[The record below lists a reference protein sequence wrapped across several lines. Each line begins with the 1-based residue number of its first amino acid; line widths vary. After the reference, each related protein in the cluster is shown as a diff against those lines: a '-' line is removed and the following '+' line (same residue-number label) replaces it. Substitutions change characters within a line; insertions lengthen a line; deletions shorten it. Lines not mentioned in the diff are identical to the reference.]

1 MTTAPEQL
9 LHRLEW
15 TVVRRLDGLLQG
27 AHRTVFRGAGL
38 DLAGISPYSA
48 DDDVR
53 HIDWNTTAR
62 TGEPH
67 VRRFLEEREL
77 TAWFVIDRSASM
89 RVGAREAPN
98 LLTDVALSLARLF
111 TLSGDRV
118 GAILYDDDRQVVIPP
133 STGRSPVLRLAR
145 EIGAG
150 RENGPDRRNER
161 RGLFRRLVGATEQ
174 GRQTD
179 IARMLGLAA
188 STIGRRSL
196 VIVVSDFIGRPG
208 WERQLARLAHRN
220 DVSAV
225 RLTASASKLLPE
237 WGTTIVEDAETG
249 EQLLVDA
256 SDPAFRRRLAELDE
270 ASERALG
277 DALRRAGVADLT
289 VSADDDLALALV
301 GVARRTAR
309 RSA

>member
-27 AHRTVFRGAGL
+27 AHRTVFRGDGL

-89 RVGAREAPN
+89 RAGAREAPD

-133 STGRSPVLRLAR
+133 STGRAQVLRLAR
-145 EIGAG
+145 EIGA
-150 RENGPDRRNER
+150 RHEKTPDARTQR
-161 RGLFRRLVGATEQ
+161 RGLLRRSAKGTERS
-174 GRQTD
+174 RQTD

-188 STIGRRSL
+188 ATIRRRSV

-220 DVSAV
+220 DVSVV
-225 RLTASASKLLPE
+225 RLTASPLLPE
-237 WGTTIVEDAETG
+237 LGTMVVEDAETG

-256 SDPAFRRRLAELDE
+256 SDPAFRRRLAALGEE
-270 ASERALG
+270 SERALR
-277 DALRRAGVADLT
+277 DAIGRAGIADLT

-301 GVARRTAR
+301 SVARQSAR